1 MKVTSPNQGKKRK
14 TDHHAKERNVKFVL
28 FTYNPDNRDCM
39 YNSLMNITQV
49 PFYSRRF
56 LPAIMPE
63 GVLYRNAGTEETNE
77 RTLANALISHGYMS
91 GPNCSRRLPNDLE
104 DDTHIKHYMKY
115 FDDRFEDNIQDF
127 TSAIKDAKFFILHF
141 ELFFLT
147 EEPNDYHFVP
157 VLKFGEDWIIM
168 GGERGS
174 KIRSVHSDDL
184 PNMMFSREGREL
196 IREHCNI
203 PFECT
208 ALLQFTNHAVCLV
221 PLHCGPKDRMD
232 YSGMKK
238 NEVTSVI
245 GWPILNNTNSNMDR
259 DHGVVIHM
267 EGDKI
272 ETLSLPNMPRS

>member
-14 TDHHAKERNVKFVL
+14 TEHHAKERNVKSVL
-28 FTYNPDNRDCM
+28 FTYNPDNRDCK

-49 PFYSRRF
+49 PFYSRLF

-63 GVLYRNAGTEETNE
+63 GVLDRNAGTEETNE

-91 GPNCSRRLPNDLE
+91 GPN
-104 DDTHIKHYMKY
+104 
-115 FDDRFEDNIQDF
+115 
-127 TSAIKDAKFFILHF
+127 
-141 ELFFLT
+141 
-147 EEPNDYHFVP
+147 

-174 KIRSVHSDDL
+174 KIRSIHSDDL

-203 PFECT
+203 PFEKT
-208 ALLQFTNHAVCLV
+208 ALLQFTNHAVCMV

-238 NEVTSVI
+238 NEVTSAI